1 MEKHLVW
8 ACRVHTEAQL
18 TDSTDK
24 LMEVSQVASHGRG
37 GEMKDRTEEDEVRGE
52 EHMRGGWGSLKR
64 YSL

>member
-1 MEKHLVW
+1 M
-8 ACRVHTEAQL
+8 HTEAQL

-52 EHMRGGWGSLKR
+52 EHVRGGWGSLKR